1 VKYFYPTD
9 QVKWKVINKK
19 YFRIFDIMKGKLN
32 IIYTCIFLILN
43 IEYSFG
49 QYPPPPGH
57 AGTTAIYRDSSVYY
71 RWATHCSVI
80 RGYIDIADTNLTYD
94 SINRA
99 SFGDPDSIIG
109 YPSGHALSLGNAGS
123 ATLTFD
129 TVISDHDGWDFAV
142 FGNGF
147 EDNYLKMAFVEVSS
161 DGEHFVR
168 FPSVSLTQTQVQIS
182 NFDTI
187 DTRKIYNLAGK
198 YRVFYGTPFDLY
210 ELKDS
215 AGIDIHHITTIRVV
229 DVVGDIQDPYA
240 RYDSQGHKIN
250 DCFPTPYNTSGFALD
265 GVGLVHNAPSSADD
279 NLHIPQ
285 VSILPNPCSHQ
296 ARFFAGTSALLH
308 YQIVDQLGQVV
319 YQSSFSVS
327 TSVDTDDLRPG
338 IYFVNFTNPV
348 SLLQIIKKLVKY

>member
-1 VKYFYPTD
+1 
-9 QVKWKVINKK
+9 
-19 YFRIFDIMKGKLN
+19 MKGNLN
-32 IIYTCIFLILN
+32 FIYLFIFITF
-43 IEYSFG
+43 IAECSFG

-80 RGYIDIADTNLTYD
+80 RGYIDIADTNLMID
-94 SINRA
+94 STNRA
-99 SFGDPDSIIG
+99 SYGDPSLITG
-109 YPSGHALSLGNAGS
+109 YPAGEALSLGNAGS

-129 TVISDHDGWDFAV
+129 TVISDHEGWDFAV

-147 EDNYLKMAFVEVSS
+147 EDNYLKMAFIEVSS
-161 DGEHFVR
+161 DGIHFVR
-168 FPSVSLTQTQVQIS
+168 FPSVSLTQTQVQIGP
-182 NFDTI
+182 FDTL

-215 AGIDIHHITTIRVV
+215 VGIDIYHITTIRVV
-229 DVVGDIQDPYA
+229 DVVGCIQDAYA

-265 GVGLVHNAPSSADD
+265 GAGLVHNAPASVDD

-296 ARFFAGTSALLH
+296 ARFFAGTPALLH
-308 YQIVDQLGQVV
+308 YQIIDQLGQVV
-319 YQSSFSVS
+319 FQSSFSIS
-327 TSVDTDDLRPG
+327 TSVNIDNLPPG

-348 SLLQIIKKLVKY
+348 SSLQITKKLVKY

>member
-1 VKYFYPTD
+1 MR
-9 QVKWKVINKK
+9 NKL
-19 YFRIFDIMKGKLN
+19 IFICSMAF
-32 IIYTCIFLILN
+32 IILCN
-43 IEYSFG
+43 EYSFG
-49 QYPPPPGH
+49 QYPPPPGY

-71 RWATHCSVI
+71 KWATHCSVI
-80 RGYIDIADTNLTYD
+80 RGYIDIADTNLTYNG
-94 SINRA
+94 SNRA
-99 SFGDPDSIIG
+99 SYGDTSLVTG
-109 YPSGHALSLGNAGS
+109 YPTGQALSLGNAGS

-129 TVISDHDGWDFAV
+129 TVISDHEGWDFAV

-187 DTRKIYNLAGK
+187 DTRKINNLAGK

-215 AGIDIHHITTIRVV
+215 AGIDIHHITYIRVV
-229 DVVGDIQDPYA
+229 DVVGDIQVPYA
-240 RYDSQGHKIN
+240 QYDSQGHIIN

-265 GVGLVHNAPSSADD
+265 GAGLVHNAPSSVDD
-279 NLHIPQ
+279 NLHIPK

-296 ARFFAGTSALLH
+296 ARFFAGTSAPLH
-308 YQIVDQLGQVV
+308 YQIMCQMGQVV
-319 YQSSFSVS
+319 FQSSFSIS
-327 TSVDTDDLRPG
+327 TSVDIDDFPPG

-348 SLLQIIKKLVKY
+348 SSLQITKKLVKY